1 MHGNPFLRLLRREVE
16 ALVKMKHGGDYL
28 KEQQAKTE
36 LALINRDLKRL
47 RTQIAKLEDRRSK
60 LIAELNK

>member
-1 MHGNPFLRLLRREVE
+1 
-16 ALVKMKHGGDYL
+16 MKHGGDYL

-47 RTQIAKLEDRRSK
+47 RTQIANLEDRRSK